1 MRGLGRSVSLLRPR
15 RQCVLSSSR
24 SPVKKALIRYRRVE
38 FAVRRKFQKM
48 PLVYDFNTSW
58 LSIGIGSRTIT
69 AGHQNGTQS
78 AFSFGEACSDLGVE
92 VIRRGTAMSLHT
104 A

>member
-1 MRGLGRSVSLLRPR
+1 MRTLVIAVSREKKLG
-15 RQCVLSSSR
+15 CG
-24 SPVKKALIRYRRVE
+24 IGDVE
-38 FAVRRKFQKM
+38 FALRPNPKKM
-48 PLVYDFNTSW
+48 PLVYDFNTSR

-92 VIRRGTAMSLHT
+92 CHSTGNRHVIAHRDPLRLG
-104 A
+104 